1 MRSELSSLEGAKAHH
16 AADLNLHAL
25 IDMMRH
31 DRLIINDFSRA
42 NLALAA
48 ADFMLVNFRIGICL
62 LAVNTL
68 DGGFV

>member
-1 MRSELSSLEGAKAHH
+1 
-16 AADLNLHAL
+16 
-25 IDMMRH
+25 MMRH

-68 DGGFV
+68 DGGFE